1 MNLFQK
7 LFHHKPKPG
16 TPAYRAAFAERL
28 HGLAIRYVTERRDGQ
43 DEVIGRGG
51 SLSVRGD
58 EFLLFSSG
66 EVIFR
71 ARVSELDA
79 SDLLSGDGVVL
90 TAPNLEDDGKVHS
103 VIAYFVYHRK

>member
-1 MNLFQK
+1 MGALRKIFAK
-7 LFHHKPKPG
+7 KRKPG
-16 TPAYRAAFAERL
+16 TPAYRLEFANSL

-58 EFLLFSSG
+58 EFLVFSSSD
-66 EVIFR
+66 VIFR

-79 SDLLSGDGVVL
+79 SNLLSGDGVVL
-90 TAPNLEDDGKVHS
+90 TAPNLEDGGKVHS